1 MTVRCSSVTA
11 SLCADFCAVT
21 AARHEL
27 TGGVAW
33 ALTHERIAKLEV
45 QRDEMGRELEAL
57 VKQDN
62 KQM

>member
-1 MTVRCSSVTA
+1 
-11 SLCADFCAVT
+11 
-21 AARHEL
+21 
-27 TGGVAW
+27 VAW

>member
-1 MTVRCSSVTA
+1 
-11 SLCADFCAVT
+11 LCADFCAVT